1 MNYIDIIDNYG
12 IDDNYKEILDGFIN
26 HCIKELK
33 LKNILFNVIII
44 NNEDIHKLNN
54 EYRNIDKPTD
64 VITFALEDYE
74 DIKLPNIRVLGDIY
88 ISFDK
93 VISQAKEYNHSNIRE
108 LCFLTVHGILHLLG
122 HDHMTKEEEKIMFDL
137 QKELLESYGIKR

>member
-74 DIKLPNIRVLGDIY
+74 DIKLPDIRVLGDIY